1 MSKIYQPIVIEKTKE
16 IIDTLIESKLFEDYE
31 IESTEFARKYFLDKL
46 TEKFILGEISMETD
60 MLFSEDE
67 FDKCIREVIVGSML
81 TKMKKNGYVN
91 SYEDDD
97 TEETFFLT
105 DKGRE
110 FLKILKENDEN
121 DENDEN

>member
-1 MSKIYQPIVIEKTKE
+1 MSKIYQPIVIEKTNE
-16 IIDTLIESKLFEDYE
+16 IIETLIESKLFEDYE
-31 IESTEFARKYFLDKL
+31 IESTEFATKYFLDKL
-46 TEKFILGEISMETD
+46 TEKFILGEMTIDTD

-81 TKMKKNGYVN
+81 TKMKQNGYVN
-91 SYEDDD
+91 SYEDDE

-110 FLKILKENDEN
+110 FLKILRENDEN
-121 DENDEN
+121 